1 MWTGWGRSRDAHPEC
16 RVCGLVLTRTVKGR
30 RERFA
35 APVGAARSWD
45 RTDA

>member
-16 RVCGLVLTRTVKGR
+16 HVCGLVLTRRVKDR
-30 RERFA
+30 KECFA
-35 APVGAARSWD
+35 VPVGAARSWG